1 MIMVDEVVN
10 KTITDLHISYKEQN
24 ILTRRMGQTTTQHT
38 TGGAMTSRRLEQ
50 RQIQEE
56 DLVAV
61 LFIEDSDRRE
71 SWLNCGAL
79 VYDQRMPN
87 KRPKSR
93 PPLIGTFFADDE
105 VLVVLG
111 SYEDI
116 ILSESGMCMK
126 MIGPGDKEKLL
137 ETCRNIV
144 IENNSNSD
152 TNGDAV
158 STAP

>member
-1 MIMVDEVVN
+1 MIMVDEVVDN
-10 KTITDLHISYKEQN
+10 AITDLHISYEEPD
-24 ILTRRMGQTTTQHT
+24 ISTRSTGQTTTPQT
-38 TGGAMTSRRLEQ
+38 TGGAMTSRRWEQ
-50 RQIQEE
+50 RQIQAE

-61 LFIEDSDRRE
+61 LVLEYADRRE
-71 SWLNCGAL
+71 SLLNCGAL

-105 VLVVLG
+105 ALVVLG

-144 IENNSNSD
+144 IEDNSNS
-152 TNGDAV
+152 GGA
-158 STAP
+158 SSSSSKRP